1 MSHSAANL
9 LETIRRAIQNYDR
22 ASEAFLNVTGQSGRV
37 TRGLEFLNL
46 IDQSSEISSIRRL
59 TASFLKS
66 LKLIKDSGGIL
77 LEITLTIFLD

>member
-1 MSHSAANL
+1 ML
-9 LETIRRAIQNYDR
+9 
-22 ASEAFLNVTGQSGRV
+22 RV
-37 TRGLEFLNL
+37 NPVNRGFECLNL
-46 IDQSSEISSIRRL
+46 IDQSAEIFSIRRL

>member
-1 MSHSAANL
+1 MLWVNPV
-9 LETIRRAIQNYDR
+9 N
-22 ASEAFLNVTGQSGRV
+22 
-37 TRGLEFLNL
+37 RGFECLNL
-46 IDQSSEISSIRRL
+46 IDQSAEIFSIRRL